1 MISSSQNHMKI
12 TIIGSGAMAS
22 MLGAK
27 LNPLGKVILVGHWPE
42 QVASLQQGSLL
53 VEEANDRYLVKLHIT
68 NNPAGLA
75 RADLVLILVKSHQ
88 TAAAAQMAGPLVAD
102 QGLVLTLQNGLG
114 NKEALTAVLGPNK
127 VAAGITSAGAAMVA
141 PGHVRIAGSGQ
152 TFLALNTGQAS
163 RLEKVA
169 DLFQQAGLPTA
180 LTENPDRLI
189 WGKLAVN
196 AGINPL
202 TAILGKPNGYLTE
215 NEIACALMKRA
226 AYEVTAV
233 AAALGITPLV
243 ADAGEQA
250 LQVAAATAGNRSS
263 MLQDIDRGA
272 PTEIEAIC
280 GAVVNHGRLHHIP
293 TPVNLAFFR
302 CLKKIEAD
310 EWQVAATPETTLSYL
325 QSLISNLEETS

>member
-1 MISSSQNHMKI
+1 MKI

-22 MLGAK
+22 FFGAK
-27 LNPLGKVILVGHWPE
+27 LNPLGKVTLVGHWS
-42 QVASLQQGSLL
+42 QQIASLQQSGLL

-75 RADLVLILVKSHQ
+75 KADLVLILVKSHQ
-88 TAAAAQMAGPLVAD
+88 TPAAAQTAMPLVTS

-114 NKEALTAVLGPNK
+114 NKEVLTAVLGLNK
-127 VAAGITSAGAAMVA
+127 VAVGITSAGAAMVA
-141 PGHVRIAGSGQ
+141 PGHVRIAGIGQ
-152 TFLALNTGQAS
+152 TFLAFNAGQVS
-163 RLEKVA
+163 RLEQVA
-169 DLFQQAGLPTA
+169 ELFQQAGFPTT
-180 LTENPDRLI
+180 LTENPDSLI

-202 TAILGKPNGYLTE
+202 TAILRKPNGYLTE
-215 NEIACALMKRA
+215 NEAACSMMKRA
-226 AYEVTAV
+226 ANEVTAV
-233 AAALGITPLV
+233 ANALGIIPPA

-250 LQVAAATAGNRSS
+250 FQVAAATAGNRSS

-280 GAVVNHGRLHHIP
+280 GAVVNYGRQHHIP
-293 TPVNLAFFR
+293 TPVNLAFYQ
-302 CLKKIEAD
+302 CLKKIEAH
-310 EWQVAATPETTLSYL
+310 EWNVAATPDTTLSYL